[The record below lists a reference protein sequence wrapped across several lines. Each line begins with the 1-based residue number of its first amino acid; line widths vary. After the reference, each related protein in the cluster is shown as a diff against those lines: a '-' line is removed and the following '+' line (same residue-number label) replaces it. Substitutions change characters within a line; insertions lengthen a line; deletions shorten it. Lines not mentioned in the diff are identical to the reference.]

1 MGLQTWVVVA
11 VLASGAGCAP
21 QSTHPVYAAVHSQS
35 GGGPTGE
42 YMALLSDLEHPAA
55 TNGHD
60 YNDEVDTYGSA
71 NLFPVHRVVIAT
83 AAAAAAS
90 DLPTTYVPLVLA
102 PQEPHPPP
110 TPRQHLVLVTD
121 HSNPPSTTRL
131 AKSFEEMSGGATPI
145 LPAMP
150 VQYKNRN
157 PFINEEMQ
165 SGRSMAAADS
175 STTEAL
181 PSASS
186 TTEAPPM
193 LEEKMAVEEE
203 TSKSTEET
211 NESTPS
217 VVAPTELA
225 DVVEG
230 GTHPIPPW
238 IPDEKQEELDSEEQE
253 REHEQIDRITNALV
267 EEESVDE
274 GEAITRGRMQ
284 PNEGLGTPSIIAIVV
299 AFVGVIG
306 MAGAAAGFILYKRSL
321 VNKPQT
327 LNDKMSNPD
336 YSSYIDDTL
345 RVSAGKSR
353 SNEAG
358 KGGSRCRQSAGGM
371 VNRGFVSPPYLKDNS
386 EEMYSLD
393 NDSFLNSL
401 EAMTIQNFWT
411 ENVKHTKL

>member
-1 MGLQTWVVVA
+1 MTQHWWMHWFWVTVVVA

-345 RVSAGKSR
+345 R
-353 SNEAG
+353 
-358 KGGSRCRQSAGGM
+358 
-371 VNRGFVSPPYLKDNS
+371 DNS

>member
-1 MGLQTWVVVA
+1 MHWFWVTVVVA

-55 TNGHD
+55 TGVHD
-60 YNDEVDTYGSA
+60 YTDEEDTYGGA
-71 NLFPVHRVVIAT
+71 NLFPVQRVVIAT
-83 AAAAAAS
+83 AAAAAS

-102 PQEPHPPP
+102 PHEPQPPP
-110 TPRQHLVLVTD
+110 TPRQPLVFVTD

-165 SGRSMAAADS
+165 SGRSVAAAES

-181 PSASS
+181 PLASS
-186 TTEAPPM
+186 TTEAPPV
-193 LEEKMAVEEE
+193 LEEKVAVEEE

-217 VVAPTELA
+217 VAPTEQA
-225 DVVEG
+225 EVVEG

-345 RVSAGKSR
+345 R
-353 SNEAG
+353 
-358 KGGSRCRQSAGGM
+358 
-371 VNRGFVSPPYLKDNS
+371 DNS